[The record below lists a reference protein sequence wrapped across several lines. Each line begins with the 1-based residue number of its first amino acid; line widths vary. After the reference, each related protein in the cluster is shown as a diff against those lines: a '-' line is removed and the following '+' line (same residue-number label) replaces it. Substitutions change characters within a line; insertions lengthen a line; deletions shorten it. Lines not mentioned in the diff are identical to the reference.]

1 MIFPRMRKGQVDI
14 DEVEAVK
21 MVVLFPENSH
31 EKGEGP

>member
-1 MIFPRMRKGQVDI
+1 MRKGQVDI

-21 MVVLFPENSH
+21 MVFPENSH